1 MHFFLFHKCSPLQC
15 NASRFGSV
23 TLTSPQTHFCFVFLQ
38 RFSICWCFI
47 KLTFQGQQNT
57 QQLAST
63 HYKTNKSTTVCFKL
77 LSNSIVKSWW
87 DTSSSLPHYQPSMLI
102 SFFFFKNQYYQNLKS
117 ETFLFQEK
125 VSMEQNRI
133 QSVWILINS
142 THCLSFY
149 LIVNF
154 SACSPAGPFFLA
166 KQAWDQMYDDIVH
179 RKVCN
184 LEAAA
189 WERHLVEESW
199 LCFKIEPIH

>member
-1 MHFFLFHKCSPLQC
+1 MTSQKWTANSKHVLEYNINHAITAHIAVHFFLFHKCSPLQC

-102 SFFFFKNQYYQNLKS
+102 SFFFFFLNQYYQNLKS
-117 ETFLFQEK
+117 ETFFYSRKKFLWNK
-125 VSMEQNRI
+125 TGSN
-133 QSVWILINS
+133 QSG
-142 THCLSFY
+142 Y
-149 LIVNF
+149 
-154 SACSPAGPFFLA
+154 
-166 KQAWDQMYDDIVH
+166 
-179 RKVCN
+179 
-184 LEAAA
+184 
-189 WERHLVEESW
+189 
-199 LCFKIEPIH
+199 